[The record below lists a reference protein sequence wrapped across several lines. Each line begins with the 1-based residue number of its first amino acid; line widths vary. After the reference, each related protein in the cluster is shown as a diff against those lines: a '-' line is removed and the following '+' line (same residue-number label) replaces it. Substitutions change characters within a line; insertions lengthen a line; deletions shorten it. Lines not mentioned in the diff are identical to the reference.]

1 MESDND
7 CSIFCAE
14 CDDDGAGEIAAICW
28 EGGGVGHGEG
38 VTEESGDVDR
48 NWAMSSSR
56 YGCLITR
63 MAVGCRV

>member
-1 MESDND
+1 MEPDDD

-14 CDDDGAGEIAAICW
+14 CDDDCAGKIAAVCW
-28 EGGGVGHGEG
+28 EGGGVGHGDG